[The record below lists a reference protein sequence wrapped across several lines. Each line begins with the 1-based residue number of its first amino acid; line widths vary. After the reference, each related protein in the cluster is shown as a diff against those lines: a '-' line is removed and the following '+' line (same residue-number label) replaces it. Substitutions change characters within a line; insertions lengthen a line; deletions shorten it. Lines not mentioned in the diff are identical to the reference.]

1 MEQWIPL
8 MLLVLVAVVFIGG
21 VMAVPFHLWRQY
33 RQQHAAHASPSSI
46 IDMVISNRDNK
57 PVAASQEQE
66 PRSGSRRHLL
76 RHWRP
81 ALLLLGLV
89 AAVALVGLWLVP
101 LVQSRLLVDRFVVL
115 VAPFREEGSG
125 QPIMSISDELARILE
140 EETEADIVVR
150 QYDQIPIG
158 AGEARQIAADHSAD
172 LLIWGEVQ
180 SGGFLNDE
188 TLRPQLVYAPVG
200 AYGPASWVN
209 YHGRLHL
216 EESYWVAHN
225 GEYVNGQAVLP
236 PLVDALAYY
245 TNGSPDRA
253 YLGLG
258 LLLEDY
264 DDTLDVTLPRTLR
277 GNVLWARGSY
287 AEAAAEYRSLLAT
300 GSGAATLDVNYST
313 VLVDQAREEP
323 GVLPQ
328 ALTTLTMLDAAPASL
343 AEAEQG
349 TVHYNLGLL
358 ARADDDLDEAI
369 RQLEAAYDLLPPNPE
384 LRFTLSEAYRETGQH
399 NKAAQMLDEAVSQI
413 EEQVARVPEGLR
425 EPTSNYL
432 QSISIEQNNL
442 LRLARLANAR
452 GRLAWE
458 LSVEQRQPLP
468 ENALDSIT
476 DNLRQAIASSS
487 EAMLG
492 WQRQSTINAVERNVL
507 ASQMG
512 GALPPDMELGLTEL
526 GQQQQI
532 EELRARQNYALALGL
547 IEEGY
552 TTQREARGWIEQL
565 WGWIVNIETPF
576 AEARSVLAD
585 LGDAESR
592 PLRVLVAE
600 ARALRLYSRTPDGA
614 DEMVDQAAALY
625 TQATNQYPQRPEG
638 FYGLGQIAK
647 LSGDRPAA
655 ERQMQRAID
664 LDNSFFPAHITL
676 LNFARQDD
684 DWNSAIAHLRALYTE
699 YKDFE
704 THLALA
710 STLREAAADE
720 AGNTQDWRDEAENRL
735 EAMGYAEARSG
746 AERARALVELGE
758 LYIDENKE
766 DQAEE
771 AFQQALEADNDA
783 AIAAYEMGKLYTRQ
797 GDYAGARQEFQHA
810 ADMAQG
816 SIWAETHL
824 SIARLYE
831 NQLQQPEE
839 ASEHYA
845 HLLRDDVRDVAALIE
860 AGDGLLRHGETEAA
874 LDVFRRAHEIKT
886 QEGDNDAELEHRLA
900 ETYLELDDFDA
911 AYAHALRVLDLTDD
925 PALRAAAYVVQGD
938 AVRQMRRPNAFEEAR
953 DAYNAALNLDIDRV
967 EVHAKLGMGQ
977 LDVGRDNWQQA
988 LSHFDQAMQMA
999 ESYSDDFD
1007 DEDEE
1012 AHHKD
1017 LVALTYFWYAEALQR
1032 QPLPNRNIPVAIQYY
1047 TRTLEL
1053 RPTLTEARLGQ
1064 AHAYHT
1070 AGNYQQAVVLV
1081 EQTLDA
1087 RPDYP
1092 EALLFQG
1099 RLLWE
1104 RGLEQEALEALN
1116 RAIDIDDDL
1125 GPLFY
1130 HRGMLLIERDEF
1142 DAALDDLQRA
1152 VALEPGNS
1160 DAYYWLGRANLAL
1173 DQAREALNALQQ
1185 ALTLDSSL
1193 LEARFY
1199 QGLAEEALNRFDEA
1213 RASFETVWQQAANS
1227 ELGQKAREEWER
1239 IQESQ

>member
-1 MEQWIPL
+1 
-8 MLLVLVAVVFIGG
+8 V
-21 VMAVPFHLWRQY
+21 
-33 RQQHAAHASPSSI
+33 
-46 IDMVISNRDNK
+46 
-57 PVAASQEQE
+57 
-66 PRSGSRRHLL
+66 L

-81 ALLLLGLV
+81 ALLLVGLV
-89 AAVALVGLWLVP
+89 AAVVLVGLWLVP

-125 QPIMSISDELARILE
+125 QPVMSISDELARVLE

-150 QYDQIPIG
+150 QYDQIPIS
-158 AGEARQIAADHSAD
+158 AAEARHIAAEHSAD
-172 LLIWGEVQ
+172 VLIWGEVQ

-200 AYGPASWVN
+200 AYAPASWVN

-216 EESYWVAHN
+216 EESYWVAYN

-245 TNGSPDRA
+245 THGSPDRA
-253 YLGLG
+253 YLELG

-264 DDTLDVTLPRTLR
+264 ADTLDVTLPRTLR

-287 AEAAAEYRSLLAT
+287 AEAAAAYRSLVAT

-323 GVLPQ
+323 SVLPQ
-328 ALTTLTMLDAAPASL
+328 ALTMLTGLDAASSDL
-343 AEAEQG
+343 AQAEQG

-358 ARADDDLDEAI
+358 ALADDDLDEAI

-384 LRFTLSEAYRETGQH
+384 LRFTLGEAYRETGQH
-399 NKAAQMLDEAVSQI
+399 SKAAQMLNEVGSQI
-413 EEQVARVPEGLR
+413 EEQVAQVPEGLR

-432 QSISIEQNNL
+432 QSIYIEQENL
-442 LRLARLANAR
+442 LRLARFVNAR

-458 LSVEQRQPLP
+458 LSVERRQPLP
-468 ENALDSIT
+468 EDELDSIT

-492 WQRQSTINAVERNVL
+492 WQRRSTINAVERNVL

-552 TTQREARGWIEQL
+552 TTQRTPRGILAQL
-565 WGWIVNIETPF
+565 WGWIVNIETPLD
-576 AEARSVLAD
+576 EARSVLAD
-585 LGDAESR
+585 QGDAGAR

-600 ARALRLYSRTPDGA
+600 ARALRIYSQMPDGT
-614 DEMVDQAAALY
+614 DEMLDRATALY
-625 TQATNQYPQRPEG
+625 AQATNQYPQRPEG
-638 FYGLGQIAK
+638 WYGLGQIAK
-647 LSGDRPAA
+647 LNGDWPAA
-655 ERQMQRAID
+655 ERQMQQAID

-676 LNFARQDD
+676 LNFALEDEGKDR
-684 DWNSAIAHLRALYTE
+684 DWDSAIAHLRALYTE
-699 YKDFE
+699 YEDFE

-710 STLREAAADE
+710 STLREAAA
-720 AGNTQDWRDEAENRL
+720 AGAGDTQDRRDEAENRL
-735 EAMGYAEARSG
+735 EAMGYAPARSG
-746 AERARALVELGE
+746 AERARALVVLGE
-758 LYIDENKE
+758 LYIDENRE

-771 AFQQALEADNDA
+771 AFQQALDADNDA

-797 GDYAGARQEFQHA
+797 GDYTGARQEFQQA

-845 HLLRDDVRDVAALIE
+845 YLLRDDVRDVKALIE

-874 LDVFRRAHEIKT
+874 VDVFRRAHEI
-886 QEGDNDAELEHRLA
+886 QVQQGVDNAALEHRLA
-900 ETYLELDDFDA
+900 EAYLELDDFEA
-911 AYAHALRVLDLTDD
+911 AYSHALRVLELTDD
-925 PALRAAAYVVQGD
+925 PGLRAAAYVVQGD
-938 AVRQMRRPNAFEEAR
+938 AVRQMRRPDAFEEAR
-953 DAYNAALNLDIDRV
+953 AAYNAALELGIDQV
-967 EVHAKLGMGQ
+967 EVHAELGMGQ

-999 ESYSDDFD
+999 ESYSDDVD
-1007 DEDEE
+1007 DEEEE
-1012 AHHKD
+1012 AQYED

-1047 TRTLEL
+1047 TRTLDL

-1070 AGNYQQAVVLV
+1070 AGNSQQAVALV
-1081 EQTLDA
+1081 DQALDA

-1173 DQAREALNALQQ
+1173 DQAREALNALQE
-1185 ALTLDSSL
+1185 ALRLDSSL

-1239 IQESQ
+1239 IQQSQ